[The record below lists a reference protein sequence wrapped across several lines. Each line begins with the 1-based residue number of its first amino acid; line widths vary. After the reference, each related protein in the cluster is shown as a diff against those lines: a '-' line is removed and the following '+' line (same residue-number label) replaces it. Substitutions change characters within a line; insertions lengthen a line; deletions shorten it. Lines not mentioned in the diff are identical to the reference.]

1 MKLILLILGVA
12 AGIFCH
18 YAARWKQGRTKS
30 TFKEYM
36 LGEWVGTLHS
46 VLWSI
51 SIVTST
57 YLATPDISGNLLI
70 AAVYGAFMTGYTFDS
85 LAKIKEMRKLC
96 KKLGEIMIK
105 KLLMIC
111 FVTIGICSC
120 SPALINIPKQECPEI
135 ITVAPPPEVPE
146 NLVIKDSKIE
156 DISDEAFLFLKWYH
170 DVRLLLK
177 NSPKSVIQV
186 ER

>member
-85 LAKIKEMRKLC
+85 IANVDPKPSIPDKGNEKIMQEIRRNYD
-96 KKLGEIMIK
+96 KK
-105 KLLMIC
+105 
-111 FVTIGICSC
+111 
-120 SPALINIPKQECPEI
+120 AINDMLRDDR
-135 ITVAPPPEVPE
+135 
-146 NLVIKDSKIE
+146 NL
-156 DISDEAFLFLKWYH
+156 
-170 DVRLLLK
+170 
-177 NSPKSVIQV
+177 
-186 ER
+186 